1 MKKKLL
7 SLFLVVLLLMSGCG
21 FNAQGAR
28 TPDAQSQTTQ
38 GQTNDLGIQQQSQ
51 VGQQRP
57 DDYNRIDQP
66 GQAAG
71 MRHGGQVGQTGQ
83 TDGMNQ
89 TGLTAQSQN
98 TKQSGQTGQVHD
110 MEGRHQTQT
119 TALQNEPIQP
129 DGDIYV
135 PLRDS
140 ENVDHNNPQQG
151 ISGQAAQGGQV
162 TGQTGTAP
170 EPAGRKLVATAN
182 KPKNII
188 VLIGDGLGMG
198 QMEVARLFEHG
209 KEGYLFMQT
218 MPHVALSQTYSADN
232 FVTDSAAAGT
242 ALATAKKTNNTMLG
256 ITPDGNELDSILDVL
271 QMAGKKVG
279 FVSTNTA
286 TDATPAAYYASV
298 RTRAGQD
305 EIARQLFEK
314 DIDVILGGGRE
325 FFTPERQNGVNLIEK
340 FKEKGYSFVTNKTEL
355 NAAKGDKLLGLFNET
370 FMNYKIDRDELN
382 SQEPTLTEMTAK
394 TLEFLNKGNQGFF
407 AMIEGARIDHAAHA
421 ADFASIWKETIEFDD
436 AVKFAVD
443 WAKKDGNTLVVAL
456 SDHETMGITASE
468 PMNIAKLKAIPVT
481 PEYMVRDL
489 SWDEGANRYTSE
501 SVKNIFSKYADITLT
516 DTEVDQFNQ
525 RILDNQGK
533 RVPTFRIGWEIGTII
548 ADYYNAGAMNTK
560 VRSLSPTGGHSGNMV
575 PIFASGV
582 GAETFNGVFDNT
594 EVPKVIAQLAGVNL
608 ETIKVFVNE
617 KRVRFAVQPL
627 IQNNRTLV
635 PIREVSEALG
645 AEVKWN
651 QATKTVTLLKGDTTV
666 TLTIGQNKALR
677 NGQTLTLET
686 PAQVIGGRT
695 LLPLRFIS
703 EAFGATVDWNQATKV
718 VSIKQ

>member
-1 MKKKLL
+1 MKLKKTLF
-7 SLFLVVLLLMSGCG
+7 SLFLVALLLLNGCG
-21 FNAQGAR
+21 FNAQGTR
-28 TPDAQSQTTQ
+28 THNA
-38 GQTNDLGIQQQSQ
+38 QQQIPQDHASNQ
-51 VGQQRP
+51 GEFQEQTGFRDPVNSTQQAG
-57 DDYNRIDQP
+57 DTNR
-66 GQAAG
+66 AN
-71 MRHGGQVGQTGQ
+71 HTGQ
-83 TDGMNQ
+83 TDHTNQASYTGQTNHQNQANHLGQDSDLQGRNENQ
-89 TGLTAQSQN
+89 TQN
-98 TKQSGQTGQVHD
+98 
-110 MEGRHQTQT
+110 QT

-129 DGDIYV
+129 DGDLYI

-140 ENVDHNNPQQG
+140 ENVDHNNPRQG
-151 ISGQAAQGGQV
+151 VTGQGGQV
-162 TGQTGTAP
+162 TGQTAAQP
-170 EPAGRKLVATAN
+170 EPAGRKLVATAA

-209 KEGYLFMQT
+209 KEGRLFMQT

-232 FVTDSAAAGT
+232 IVTDSAAAGT

-305 EIARQLFEK
+305 VIARQLFEK

-325 FFTPERQNGVNLIEK
+325 FFTAERQNGDNLIEM
-340 FKEKGYSFVTNKTEL
+340 FKDKGYSYVTNKSEL
-355 NAAKGDKLLGLFNET
+355 NAATGDKLLGLFHES

-394 TLEFLNKGNQGFF
+394 TIEFLNKGNQGFF

-436 AVKFAVD
+436 AVRYAVD
-443 WAKKDGNTLVVAL
+443 WATKDGNTLVVAL

-468 PMNIAKLKAIPVT
+468 PMNIAKLKSVPVS
-481 PEYMVRDL
+481 PEYMVNDL
-489 SWDEGANRYTSE
+489 SWDEGANRYTPE
-501 SVKNIFSKYADITLT
+501 SVKNIFSRYADISLT
-516 DTEVDQFNQ
+516 DAEVDQFNQ

-548 ADYYNAGAMNTK
+548 ADYYNGGAMNTK

-594 EVPKVIAQLAGVNL
+594 EVPKVIAQLAGVSL

-617 KRVRFAVQPL
+617 KRVRFAVQPI

-651 QATKTVTLLKGDTTV
+651 QATKTVTLLKDDITV
-666 TLTIGQNKALR
+666 TLIIGQSRATR
-677 NGQTLTLET
+677 NGQTITLDV

-703 EAFGATVDWNQATKV
+703 EAFGATVDWNQANRV
-718 VSIKQ
+718 VTINQ